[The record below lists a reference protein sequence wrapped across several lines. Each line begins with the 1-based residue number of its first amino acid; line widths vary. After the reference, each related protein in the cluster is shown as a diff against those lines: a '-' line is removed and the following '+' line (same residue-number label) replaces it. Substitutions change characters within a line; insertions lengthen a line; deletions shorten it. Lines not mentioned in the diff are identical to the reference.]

1 MDSSRTGTP
10 LKHEKKDHESSVDL
24 VVFDIEDDKSSSVD
38 LKMFDTEESSSVDLK
53 MIDT

>member
-1 MDSSRTGTP
+1 MDSSHTGTP